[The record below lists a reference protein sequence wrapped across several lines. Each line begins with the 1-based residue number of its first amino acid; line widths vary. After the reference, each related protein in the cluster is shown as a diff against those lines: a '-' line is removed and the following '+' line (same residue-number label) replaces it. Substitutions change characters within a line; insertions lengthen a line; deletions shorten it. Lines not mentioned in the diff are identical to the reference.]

1 MWLSGGRLLRIS
13 AVALVL
19 LLGAGGYLAFGLR
32 FYDQY
37 QREYGNYQVDP
48 ASACG
53 ALVTWTP
60 PSSILTGFYASSPQ
74 LLAVRYR
81 SPHPQQLQLSVSIAG
96 FTQAQSYQVE
106 ATPTFQTQAFKPPL
120 AGSAVLDTLVGPGGR
135 DAQISLRVQA
145 AAKTCDTAVP
155 VRLVSRQVMEWQDA
169 SGRDESAYL
178 AGWVTP
184 NDPSIATLVGKAS
197 DWLARNPALYP
208 DTSGLYGYRANA
220 TAAQVTEQADA
231 VFDTLQF
238 VYHVHYV
245 DGNIPNPPSGREQVQ
260 LPKDMLASTP
270 PSGMCVETTVLM
282 ASALRRIGLR
292 PYIIIVPQHA
302 FLGVA
307 LGDNVSSP
315 RAYWETSDLQNG
327 VRGDQAT
334 LHGDTEYNQFQQQG
348 QVLRVLDVAQLEQQG
363 YSPIE

>member
-1 MWLSGGRLLRIS
+1 MWLSGSRLARMS
-13 AVALVL
+13 AAALVL
-19 LLGAGGYLAFGLR
+19 VLGAVGYLAFGLR
-32 FYDQY
+32 LYGQY
-37 QREYGNYQVDP
+37 QKEYGNFQVDP
-48 ASACG
+48 ASGCG
-53 ALVTWTP
+53 ALITWAP
-60 PSSILTGFYASSPQ
+60 PSTILTAFYVNSPQ

-81 SPHPQQLQLSVSIAG
+81 SPHPQQIQLTLSIPG
-96 FTQAQSYQVE
+96 FSQAQSFEVE
-106 ATPTFQTQAFKPPL
+106 ATPEFRTQTFKPPL
-120 AGSAVLDTLVGPGGR
+120 AGPSVLDALVGPGTR
-135 DAQISLRVQA
+135 DAQLALHVQA
-145 AAKTCDTAVP
+145 GAKACDSSMP
-155 VRLVSRQVMEWQDA
+155 VRLVSRQIMEWQDN

-197 DWLARNPALYP
+197 DWLTRNPANYP
-208 DTSGLYGYRANA
+208 DIAGLYGYRDNA

-245 DGNIPNPPSGREQVQ
+245 DGNIPNPPSGTEQVQ

-292 PYIIIVPQHA
+292 PYIVIVPQHA
-302 FLGVA
+302 LLGVA
-307 LGDNVSSP
+307 LGDSTSSP

-348 QVLRVLDVAQLEQQG
+348 KVLRVLDVAELEQQG
-363 YSPIE
+363 YGPIE